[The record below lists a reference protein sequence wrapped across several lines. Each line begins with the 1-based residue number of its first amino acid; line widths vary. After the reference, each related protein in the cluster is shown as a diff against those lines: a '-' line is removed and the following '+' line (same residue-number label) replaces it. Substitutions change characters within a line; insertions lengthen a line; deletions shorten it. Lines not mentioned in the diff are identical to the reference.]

1 LGASAAYALNPGSD
15 PAPLAE
21 GALMTAD
28 TSTQT
33 LLARHPFTHGMGG
46 PAIEKLASL
55 ARTVSFARN
64 EVIFREGDDI
74 HDFFLIV
81 AGRVG
86 LEIVSEGVAHRVHTL
101 SAGDELGWS
110 AVLMGQGKYFQARAL
125 EPVTALAFEGS
136 DLLAACKTDPSFGF
150 TFIYR
155 VLEVVSERLAA
166 TRLQVLD
173 HFSPVAKRAGA

>member
-1 LGASAAYALNPGSD
+1 
-15 PAPLAE
+15 
-21 GALMTAD
+21 MTAQ

-33 LLARHPFTHGMGG
+33 LLARHPFTFGMGG

-55 ARTVSFARN
+55 ARNVGFARN

-74 HDFFLIV
+74 HDFFLV
-81 AGRVG
+81 VSGRVA

-125 EPVTALAFEGS
+125 EQVGALAFDGGE
-136 DLLAACKTDPSFGF
+136 LLALCESEPAFGF
-150 TFIYR
+150 KLMHR
-155 VLEVVSERLAA
+155 LLAVVAERLQA
-166 TRLQVLD
+166 TRLQLLD
-173 HFSPVAKRAGA
+173 TYWPVAHKAGA